1 MLIDVTL
8 SRLWMVK
15 CISLAVTTF
24 LLAMPARA
32 DVRIA
37 IAAGKAAPLS
47 AGVTLAFEIETVG
60 AGGYQL
66 GDRRPRVW
74 LVSNPATDCIM
85 PTSLSKRSEIG
96 GRMFYVLHADN
107 SISAVNPA
115 YDLASS
121 NIQWLTPLPTMPEN
135 WWVDAQNGVLVAR
148 FAQGEMRLGLHDGKP
163 AKPVAEKPATYNG
176 TGVPWYDLR
185 PTQQS
190 VATSRTAIS
199 GWSEVRFS
207 LNDEGTA
214 IIVSPLDE
222 PSNTNER
229 IALKAAASVLLLSP
243 DQRWLFALDGPSG
256 LVQIAEV
263 ASKRLTRLLQ
273 LKNAIA
279 VAAFSFD
286 YLYLREAGTNDVR
299 QFRLSSLAERQEHA
313 NSLRI
318 GNIPSPDAMVPLG
331 NDGMAFLSS
340 AERLIYLY
348 MESGMSDSHGNMRS
362 PSENFGAYASVRLR
376 GSHPIDLRA
385 HDAGL
390 VQLGT
395 GKYSGRFTVPGA
407 GRWRLIA
414 RDSVDGAVACHDFEV
429 AGSET
434 ATQSRTLALALV
446 PGRGDAVRLINGK
459 NDMVVDGPANL
470 ELLAIAPG
478 SNWQMPVTARR
489 EADGSYRL
497 PAMAQGRLPFML
509 FPVPQENVTGSVT
522 IDGEAP

>member
-1 MLIDVTL
+1 
-8 SRLWMVK
+8 
-15 CISLAVTTF
+15 
-24 LLAMPARA
+24 MPARA

-74 LVSNPATDCIM
+74 LVSNPATDCRM

-148 FAQGEMRLGLHDGKP
+148 FAQGEMRFGLHDGKP
-163 AKPVAEKPATYNG
+163 AKPVGEKPATYNG

-243 DQRWLFALDGPSG
+243 DQRWLFALDGASG

-313 NSLRI
+313 N
-318 GNIPSPDAMVPLG
+318 
-331 NDGMAFLSS
+331 
-340 AERLIYLY
+340 
-348 MESGMSDSHGNMRS
+348 
-362 PSENFGAYASVRLR
+362 
-376 GSHPIDLRA
+376 
-385 HDAGL
+385 
-390 VQLGT
+390 
-395 GKYSGRFTVPGA
+395 
-407 GRWRLIA
+407 
-414 RDSVDGAVACHDFEV
+414 
-429 AGSET
+429 
-434 ATQSRTLALALV
+434 
-446 PGRGDAVRLINGK
+446 
-459 NDMVVDGPANL
+459 
-470 ELLAIAPG
+470 
-478 SNWQMPVTARR
+478 
-489 EADGSYRL
+489 
-497 PAMAQGRLPFML
+497 
-509 FPVPQENVTGSVT
+509 
-522 IDGEAP
+522 